1 MARTPSTQRLP
12 LGQPPPGFTLPDA
25 TGKSFRLGDLAS
37 QKPTVVMFVCN
48 HCPFV
53 VHVRDALG
61 RLAREFQSKGVKFVA
76 INSNDASQYPED
88 APARMPAFAREGG
101 WDFPYLVDESQQVA
115 RAWHAAC
122 TPDFFVLDG
131 LGRLAYAG
139 QFDSS
144 RPGSGTPVDGE
155 DLRATLEALLAGR
168 PVPSPQKPSLGCNI
182 KWKPGNEP
190 NFS

>member
-1 MARTPSTQRLP
+1 MARTPSTQHLP
-12 LGQPPPGFTLPDA
+12 LGQPPPDFTLPDA
-25 TGKSFRLGDLAS
+25 AGNFFHLRDLAS
-37 QKPTVVMFVCN
+37 HQPTVVMFVCN

-61 RLAREFQSKGVKFVA
+61 RLGREFQVKGVKFVA
-76 INSNDASQYPED
+76 INSNDATQYPED

-122 TPDFFVLDG
+122 TPDFFVLDAA
-131 LGRLAYAG
+131 GRLAYAG

-144 RPGSGTPVDGE
+144 RPGSGTPVDGG
-155 DLRATLEALLAGR
+155 DLQAVLEALLAGR

-182 KWKPGNEP
+182 KWKSGNEP
-190 NFS
+190 TFT